1 MTISRTFGRYISRTR
16 GDASRARHVS
26 KTPRSW
32 DGISVRSLQS
42 VSLVCAGREGVRGPH
57 FYACTFET
65 SACNIEFVAETDVDV
80 RDICFRGSL
89 FGPGGQSL
97 DELFCSDE
105 ETSHRR
111 LDITHLELLVQ
122 RRVWRCTLT
131 LRDDV

>member
-1 MTISRTFGRYISRTR
+1 MPARSKHVRAMLNSFRDGRSCP
-16 GDASRARHVS
+16 RHLF
-26 KTPRSW
+26 P
-32 DGISVRSLQS
+32 
-42 VSLVCAGREGVRGPH
+42 
-57 FYACTFET
+57 
-65 SACNIEFVAETDVDV
+65 
-80 RDICFRGSL
+80 GSL

-111 LDITHLELLVQ
+111 LDITYLQLLVQ